1 MELTSIGIIKA
12 IARETSVVVLSA
24 PMSLMTK
31 VINDIKSHRQTTPNV
46 SINNMVRF
54 SFQPAAVMERSVA
67 VETIIKNITEHC
79 SDLTNAEKIVV
90 GIRCYIASSN
100 EPDSIEFDPSVLY
113 GAFLPSEVEIVE
125 EWAIALV
132 NEKTAWHHSL
142 PVEDFTEIRELAEM
156 RLIALLSR
164 MRGGKE
170 VPDVVETIHLWLEV

>member
-1 MELTSIGIIKA
+1 MELTSIEAIK
-12 IARETSVVVLSA
+12 IVIKETSLVVLSA

-31 VINDIKSHRQTTPNV
+31 VINDIKYTKQIPNV

-79 SDLTNAEKIVV
+79 GDLTNAEKIVV

-100 EPDSIEFDPSVLY
+100 DPDSIEFDPSVLY

-142 PVEDFTEIRELAEM
+142 PVDDFTEIRELAEM

-164 MRGGKE
+164 MKGGKE
-170 VPDVVETIHLWLEV
+170 VPNVVETSHLWLEV